1 MRNGP
6 AVRRRKLGE
15 ELRSLRHTS
24 GLTSRDAAG
33 MLGWHQSK
41 VSRIETGASGV
52 TPRDVTLLLDV
63 YGVDDR
69 QLRSLL
75 QALAGSA
82 GGGGSGWWH
91 AYRGL
96 IPPQYRD
103 FISLESQADAARTLE
118 TSVVPGLL
126 QTADYARAVTR
137 SSLDGLPP
145 AQLDSLVEV
154 RLARQ
159 SVLHA
164 PRPLRLSA
172 VLDEAVLR
180 RGVGGPRVM
189 EGQLRHLAH
198 AAQLP
203 HVTLQ
208 LLPFEAGSYIGL
220 TGPFVIFSFP
230 NTSDLDVVVLDH
242 LTSSLYLERR
252 EDLEAYSSA
261 FRTMQAHALSPERSL
276 DLIAALCRGD
286 EAEPS
291 DCPRGARCPTVSHS
305 PHPNGGAAAAAP
317 G

>member
-1 MRNGP
+1 MRHGP

-15 ELRSLRHTS
+15 ELRSLRHTT
-24 GLTSRDAAG
+24 GLTSREAARL
-33 MLGWHQSK
+33 LGWHQSK

-52 TPRDVTLLLDV
+52 TPGDVTRLLDA
-63 YGVDDR
+63 YDVDDVH
-69 QLRSLL
+69 LRSLL
-75 QALAGSA
+75 EALAGSA
-82 GGGGSGWWH
+82 GGGGTGWWH

-103 FISLESQADAARTLE
+103 FISLESQAGAARTLE

-126 QTADYARAVTR
+126 QTAGYARAVTR

-145 AQLDSLVEV
+145 GQLDSLVEV

-159 SVLHA
+159 GVLYA
-164 PRPLRLSA
+164 QRPLQLSV

-180 RGVGGPRVM
+180 RGVGGPQVM
-189 EGQLRHLAH
+189 REQLDHLAH

-203 HVTLQ
+203 HVQLQ

-230 NTSDLDVVVLDH
+230 NISDLDVVVLDH

-276 DLIAALCRGD
+276 DLIAAVSRGD
-286 EAEPS
+286 
-291 DCPRGARCPTVSHS
+291 
-305 PHPNGGAAAAAP
+305 
-317 G
+317 

>member
-1 MRNGP
+1 MRHGP

-15 ELRSLRHTS
+15 ELRSLRHTT
-24 GLTSRDAAG
+24 GLTSREAARL
-33 MLGWHQSK
+33 LGWHQSK

-52 TPRDVTLLLDV
+52 TPRDVTRLLDA
-63 YGVDDR
+63 YDVDDVH
-69 QLRSLL
+69 LRSLL
-75 QALAGSA
+75 EALAGSA
-82 GGGGSGWWH
+82 GGGGTGWWH

-103 FISLESQADAARTLE
+103 FISLESQAGAARTLE

-126 QTADYARAVTR
+126 QTAGYARAVTR

-145 AQLDSLVEV
+145 GQLDSLVEV

-159 SVLHA
+159 GVLYAPSPLQLSV
-164 PRPLRLSA
+164 

-180 RGVGGPRVM
+180 REVGGPEVM
-189 EGQLRHLAH
+189 REQLDHLAH

-203 HVTLQ
+203 HVHMQ

-230 NTSDLDVVVLDH
+230 NISDLDVVVLDH

-276 DLIAALCRGD
+276 DLIAAVSRGD
-286 EAEPS
+286 
-291 DCPRGARCPTVSHS
+291 
-305 PHPNGGAAAAAP
+305 
-317 G
+317 